1 MIKQPQIPQD
11 DLMDVME
18 MTQRLERYI
27 LRALKDQDHML
38 AMSALISASV
48 NCLWAK
54 CNSFD
59 QVVFF
64 RNMLMEIL
72 DRSIHHM
79 QIKKPDQP
87 SP

>member
-18 MTQRLERYI
+18 MTQKLERYI
-27 LRALKDQDHML
+27 LRALKDQDPML

-48 NCLWAK
+48 NCLWAQ
-54 CNSFD
+54 CNNFD
-59 QVVFF
+59 EVVFF
-64 RNMLMEIL
+64 RNMLMEVL

-79 QIKKPDQP
+79 KIKKTDKPA
-87 SP
+87 S